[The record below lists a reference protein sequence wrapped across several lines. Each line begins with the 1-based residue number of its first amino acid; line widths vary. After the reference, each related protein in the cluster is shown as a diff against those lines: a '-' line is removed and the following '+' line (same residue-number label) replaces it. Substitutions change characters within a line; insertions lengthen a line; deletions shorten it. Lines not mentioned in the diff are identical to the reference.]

1 MDHRM
6 DVSTH
11 VVSREEPVFLKSQTV
26 STPETLQ
33 QRRKDMKKLRLLQ
46 LQRDESEIRIATE
59 QILSACYL
67 YLNSS
72 TSLRFIY
79 STLVQ
84 NKCLKNQH
92 KV

>member
-11 VVSREEPVFLKSQTV
+11 AASREEPVFLTSQKV

-33 QRRKDMKKLRLLQ
+33 QRRRDMKKLRLLQ
-46 LQRDESEIRIATE
+46 LQKDENKLRIATE
-59 QILSACYL
+59 QISSAFYL

-79 STLVQ
+79 LTLVQ

>member
-26 STPETLQ
+26 STQETLQ
-33 QRRKDMKKLRLLQ
+33 QKRKDMKKLRLLQ

>member
-1 MDHRM
+1 M

-26 STPETLQ
+26 STQETLQ
-33 QRRKDMKKLRLLQ
+33 QKRKDMKKLRLLQ

-92 KV
+92 KI

>member
-1 MDHRM
+1 M

-11 VVSREEPVFLKSQTV
+11 VVSKEEPVFLKSQTV

-33 QRRKDMKKLRLLQ
+33 QKRKDMKKLRLLQ

>member
-33 QRRKDMKKLRLLQ
+33 QKRKDMKKLRLLQ
-46 LQRDESEIRIATE
+46 LQRDEREIRIAIE